1 MAQTEL
7 IDQTFNGGTA
17 SILVNIAS
25 GATEVINVSA
35 LANSTGETAA
45 RVNITGIQWTSAAG
59 ITVTWEDSDGD
70 VTALQLTGNGNF
82 NNISL
87 PYATGT
93 NANGDI
99 NLIAGSGVATAIVTL
114 RKMTGFAERT
124 DYSNT

>member
-25 GATEVINVSA
+25 GATEVIDVSG
-35 LANSTGETAA
+35 LANSSGATA
-45 RVNITGIQWTSAAG
+45 RVNIIGIQWTSAAG
-59 ITVTWEDSDGD
+59 ITVTWEATSDE
-70 VTALQLTGNGNF
+70 TALQLTGNGNF
-82 NNISL
+82 NNISH
-87 PYATGT
+87 PYSTGT
-93 NANGDI
+93 NATGDI
-99 NLIAGSGVATAIVTL
+99 NLIAGSGVATAIITL

>member
-17 SILVNIAS
+17 SILVNIGS
-25 GATEVINVSA
+25 GETETIDVSG
-35 LANSTGETAA
+35 LANSSGDTA
-45 RVNITGIQWTSAAG
+45 RVNIIGIQWTSAAG

>member
-25 GATEVINVSA
+25 GATEVIDVSG
-35 LANSTGETAA
+35 LANSSGATA

-59 ITVTWEDSDGD
+59 ITVTWEADADE
-70 VTALQLTGNGNF
+70 TALQLTGNGSF
-82 NNISL
+82 SNISL
-87 PYATGT
+87 PYSTGT
-93 NANGDI
+93 NATGDI

>member
-25 GATEVINVSA
+25 GATEVIDVSG
-35 LANSTGETAA
+35 LANSSGATA
-45 RVNITGIQWTSAAG
+45 RVNIIGIQWTSAAG
-59 ITVTWEDSDGD
+59 ITVTWEATSDE
-70 VTALQLTGNGNF
+70 TALQLTGNGSF

-87 PYATGT
+87 PYSTGT
-93 NANGDI
+93 NATGDI

>member
-25 GATEVINVSA
+25 GATEVIDVSG
-35 LANSTGETAA
+35 LANSSGATA
-45 RVNITGIQWTSAAG
+45 RVNIIGIQWTSAAG
-59 ITVTWEDSDGD
+59 ITVTWEADADE
-70 VTALQLTGNGNF
+70 TALQLTGNGNF
-82 NNISL
+82 KNISL
-87 PYATGT
+87 PYSTGT
-93 NANGDI
+93 NATGDI
-99 NLIAGSGVATAIVTL
+99 NLIAGSGVATAIITL

>member
-25 GATEVINVSA
+25 GATEVIDVSG
-35 LANSTGETAA
+35 LANSSGATA
-45 RVNITGIQWTSAAG
+45 RVNITGIQWTSADG
-59 ITVTWEDSDGD
+59 ITVTWEADTDE
-70 VTALQLTGNGNF
+70 TALQLTGNGSF

-87 PYATGT
+87 PYSTGT
-93 NANGDI
+93 NATGDI

-114 RKMTGFAERT
+114 RKMTGFTERT

>member
-45 RVNITGIQWTSAAG
+45 RVNITGIQWTSADG
-59 ITVTWEDSDGD
+59 ITVTWEADTDE
-70 VTALQLTGNGNF
+70 TALQLTGNGSF

-87 PYATGT
+87 PYSTGT
-93 NANGDI
+93 NATGDI

-114 RKMTGFAERT
+114 RKMTGFTERT

>member
-25 GATEVINVSA
+25 GATEVIDVSG
-35 LANSTGETAA
+35 LANSSGATA

>member
-7 IDQTFNGGTA
+7 IDQTFNRGTA

-25 GATEVINVSA
+25 SATEVIDVSG
-35 LANSTGETAA
+35 LANSSGGAA
-45 RVNITGIQWTSAAG
+45 RVNIIGIEWTSAAG

-82 NNISL
+82 KNISL

-99 NLIAGSGVATAIVTL
+99 NLIAGGGVATVIITL
-114 RKMTGFAERT
+114 RKVTGFAERT
-124 DYSNT
+124 DYSN

>member
-25 GATEVINVSA
+25 GATEVIDVSG
-35 LANSTGETAA
+35 LANSSGATA
-45 RVNITGIQWTSAAG
+45 RVNIIGIQWTSAAG
-59 ITVTWEDSDGD
+59 ITVTCEATSDD
-70 VTALQLTGNGNF
+70 TALQLTGNGKF

-87 PYATGT
+87 PYGTDTGATG
-93 NANGDI
+93 DI
-99 NLIAGSGVATAIVTL
+99 KLTTGSGVATAIITL
-114 RKMTGFAERT
+114 RKITGFAERT

>member
-25 GATEVINVSA
+25 GATEVIDVSG
-35 LANSTGETAA
+35 LANSSGATA
-45 RVNITGIQWTSAAG
+45 RVNITGIQWTSADG
-59 ITVTWEDSDGD
+59 ITVTWEADTDE
-70 VTALQLTGNGNF
+70 TALQLTGNGNF

-114 RKMTGFAERT
+114 RKMTGFTERT

>member
-25 GATEVINVSA
+25 GATEVIDVSG
-35 LANSTGETAA
+35 LANSSGATA

-59 ITVTWEDSDGD
+59 ITVTWEATSDE
-70 VTALQLTGNGNF
+70 TALQLTGNGSF

-87 PYATGT
+87 PYSTGGGAT
-93 NANGDI
+93 GDI

-114 RKMTGFAERT
+114 RKMTGFTERT